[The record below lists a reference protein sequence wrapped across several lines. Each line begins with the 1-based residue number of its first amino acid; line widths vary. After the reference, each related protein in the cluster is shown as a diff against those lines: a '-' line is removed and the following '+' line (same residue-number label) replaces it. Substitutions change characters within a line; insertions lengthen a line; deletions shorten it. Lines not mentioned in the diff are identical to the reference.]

1 MATDPAIIQPEDD
14 DAAPIVSRRA
24 RAEAIR
30 RLQIGLTGLF
40 TMILLVSLANIIR
53 DRAQVTEDTTVPNA
67 VAADDSESAPAKDP
81 LADAG
86 VVPELPA
93 AQPSA
98 GPTAGAH
105 AGGGNRP
112 H

>member
-1 MATDPAIIQPEDD
+1 MATDPAIAQTDDED
-14 DAAPIVSRRA
+14 APLVASGRL

-30 RLQIGLTGLF
+30 RLQIGLAGLF

-53 DRAQVTEDTTVPNA
+53 DRAQESEDSTVPNA
-67 VAADDSESAPAKDP
+67 VASAETSTTPAKDP

-86 VVPELPA
+86 VVPELPTE
-93 AQPSA
+93 PSA
-98 GPTAGAH
+98 SPSAGAH
-105 AGGGNRP
+105 AGNAPP

>member
-1 MATDPAIIQPEDD
+1 MKLSAALSLLLTAIATVASAKTDWNRFRGPNGSGYVET
-14 DAAPIVSRRA
+14 
-24 RAEAIR
+24 
-30 RLQIGLTGLF
+30 TGLP
-40 TMILLVSLANIIR
+40 TA
-53 DRAQVTEDTTVPNA
+53 VTEDTTVPNA